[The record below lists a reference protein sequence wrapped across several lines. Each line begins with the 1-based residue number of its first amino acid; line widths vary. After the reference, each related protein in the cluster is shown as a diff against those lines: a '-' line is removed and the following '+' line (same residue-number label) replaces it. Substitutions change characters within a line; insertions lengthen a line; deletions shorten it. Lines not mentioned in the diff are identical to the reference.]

1 MKKMILSSRKTKN
14 EGEAGMDV
22 LRAISNRRSHRVYK
36 PDQIPEETLNQILTA
51 ALQSPSARNRQPWH
65 FSVVQDSVLI
75 QEVHDEAA
83 KVMGKGGSPRF
94 ADPDFQIFYH
104 APTVVF
110 VFGEKEFPWTE
121 VDCGIA
127 VENMAL
133 AAEGLGIGSVILGL
147 PKPAFKGDKADEL
160 RAKLQCPEGYDFVIA
175 IALGYST
182 DMKEAH
188 DLREEKISR
197 IG

>member
-1 MKKMILSSRKTKN
+1 MDILQ
-14 EGEAGMDV
+14 
-22 LRAISNRRSHRVYK
+22 AIANRRSHRVYK
-36 PDQIPEETLNQILTA
+36 EEQLPEEVLSSILRA
-51 ALQSPSARNRQPWH
+51 GLEAPSATNRQPWH
-65 FSVVQDSVLI
+65 FSVVQDAALL

-94 ADPDFQIFYH
+94 SDPDFQMFYH

-110 VFGEKEFPWTE
+110 LFGEKSFFWTP

-133 AAEGLGIGSVILGL
+133 AAEGLGVGSVILGL
-147 PKPAFKGDKADEL
+147 PMPAFKGDQADRL
-160 RAKLQCPEGYDFVIA
+160 RTKLQCPEGYDFVIA
-175 IALGYST
+175 IALGYASDT
-182 DMKEAH
+182 KDPH
-188 DLREEKISR
+188 GLREEKISR

>member
-1 MKKMILSSRKTKN
+1 
-14 EGEAGMDV
+14 MDV
-22 LRAISNRRSHRVYK
+22 LQAITNRRSHRAYK
-36 PDQIPEETLNQILTA
+36 AEQLPEKVLEKILRA
-51 ALQSPSARNRQPWH
+51 GLEAPSARNHQPWH
-65 FSVVQDSVLI
+65 FSVVQNPELI

-83 KVMGKGGSPRF
+83 RVMGREGSPRF
-94 ADPDFQIFYH
+94 ADPDFQIFYY

-110 VFGEKEFPWTE
+110 IFGEKGFSWTD

-147 PKPAFKGDKADEL
+147 PKPAFQGNKADEL
-160 RAKLQCPEGYDFVIA
+160 RNRLQCPEGYDFVIA
-175 IALGYST
+175 LALGYST
-182 DMKEAH
+182 DTKAAH

>member
-1 MKKMILSSRKTKN
+1 
-14 EGEAGMDV
+14 MDV
-22 LRAISNRRSHRVYK
+22 LKAISGRRSHRAYQQK
-36 PDQIPEETLNQILTA
+36 QIPEEKLSAILRA
-51 ALQSPSARNRQPWH
+51 GLEAPSARNHQPWH
-65 FSVVQDSVLI
+65 YSVVQNADLI
-75 QEVHDEAA
+75 QAVHDEAA
-83 KVMGKGGSPRF
+83 AVMGKGGSPRF

-104 APTVVF
+104 APTVIF
-110 VFGEKEFPWTE
+110 LFGEKAFDWTQ

-147 PKPAFKGDKADEL
+147 PKPAFMGEKADEL
-160 RAKLQCPEGYDFVIA
+160 RARLECPEGYDFVIA
-175 IALGYST
+175 LALGYAT
-182 DMKEAH
+182 DEKEAH